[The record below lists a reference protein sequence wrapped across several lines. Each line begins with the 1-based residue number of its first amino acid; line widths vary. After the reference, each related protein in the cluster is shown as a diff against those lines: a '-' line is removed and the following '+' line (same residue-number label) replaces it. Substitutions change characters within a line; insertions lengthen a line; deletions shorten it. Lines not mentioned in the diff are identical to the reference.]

1 MYIISQNYFLYL
13 GVLICL
19 CKSRII
25 FLHIF
30 IKDKII
36 SYDDLKN
43 EFMKFVF
50 NIYILGVI
58 SKVYFPLTIA
68 WGENIKYMGPVIILN
83 PIKSIIMIFDKGGV
97 DGFVYNI
104 LGNLI
109 LLVPMGLFI
118 YYYYRDRINSWK
130 IIMLVSFCISLFIE
144 CTQIVL
150 SLVFPNVCRYFEV
163 NDLLLNTL
171 GGVMG
176 YIISKC
182 FEVIKR
188 YFECKI

>member
-13 GVLICL
+13 GILICL

-30 IKDKII
+30 IKGKII
-36 SYDDLKN
+36 SYDELKN
-43 EFMKFVF
+43 EFMKFIF
-50 NIYILGVI
+50 NIYIFGVI
-58 SKVYFPLTIA
+58 SKVYFPLTMA
-68 WGENIKYMGPVIILN
+68 WGENIKYRGPIIILN
-83 PIKSIIMIFDKGGV
+83 PIKSIIIIFNKGGL

-104 LGNLI
+104 LGNLM
-109 LLVPMGLFI
+109 LLAPMGLFI

-130 IIMLVSFCISLFIE
+130 IMMLVSFCISLFIE
-144 CTQIVL
+144 CTQIIL

-171 GGVMG
+171 GGVIG

-182 FEVIKR
+182 FEIIKI
-188 YFECKI
+188 YKKG

>member
-13 GVLICL
+13 GILICL

-36 SYDDLKN
+36 SYDELKN
-43 EFMKFVF
+43 EFMKFIF
-50 NIYILGVI
+50 NIYIFGLI

-68 WGENIKYMGPVIILN
+68 WGENIKYRGPIIILN
-83 PIKSIIMIFDKGGV
+83 PIKSIIMIFNKGGV

-104 LGNLI
+104 LGNLM
-109 LLVPMGLFI
+109 LLAPMGLFI
-118 YYYYRDRINSWK
+118 YYYYRDRINSCK
-130 IIMLVSFCISLFIE
+130 TIMLVSFCISLFIE
-144 CTQIVL
+144 CTQIIL

-171 GGVMG
+171 GGVIG

-182 FEVIKR
+182 FEIIKI
-188 YFECKI
+188 YKKG